1 MLGQRVIGALKGTL
15 EWAFGNIGGVLPFAA
30 CGIGCFGGYSSEV
43 RSLFNVEEGGVC
55 GLFNVLVTSL

>member
-15 EWAFGNIGGVLPFAA
+15 EWAFGDIGRVLPFVA

-43 RSLFNVEEGGVC
+43 RVSSILKKAGFVDC
-55 GLFNVLVTSL
+55 STFW